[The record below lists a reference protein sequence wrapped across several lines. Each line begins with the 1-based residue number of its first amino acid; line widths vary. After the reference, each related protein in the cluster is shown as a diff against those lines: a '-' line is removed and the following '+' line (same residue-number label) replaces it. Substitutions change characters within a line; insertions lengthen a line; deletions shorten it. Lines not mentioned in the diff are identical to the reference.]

1 MDVDRKVIEL
11 GPQGRR
17 ERVLQSLVDADSPL
31 RAGEIIAALGP
42 GWTITRV
49 MRALRD
55 LEKLGKARRVLA
67 SRADRVGVWSAIDG
81 A

>member
-1 MDVDRKVIEL
+1 MDADRTVIEL

-17 ERVLQSLVDADSPL
+17 ERVLQVLVNAQSPM
-31 RAGEIIAALGP
+31 RAGELIEALGP

-55 LEKLGKARRVLA
+55 LEKIGQAKREQI
-67 SRADRVGVWSAIDG
+67 SKADRVWGWSAADG